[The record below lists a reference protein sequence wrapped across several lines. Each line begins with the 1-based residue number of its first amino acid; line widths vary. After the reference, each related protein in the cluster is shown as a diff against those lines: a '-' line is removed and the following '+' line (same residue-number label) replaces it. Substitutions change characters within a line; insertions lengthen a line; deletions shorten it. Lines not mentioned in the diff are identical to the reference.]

1 MYVLNDIQN
10 FPSSLLFLQVPFFI
24 DELTVTDIM
33 LGSEMPVIRRMSR
46 PYLDDR
52 GLWMDMDV
60 TYNGGFQMS
69 LETKVNLMKLK
80 KEKLRTRTHSHKQIS
95 RR

>member
-1 MYVLNDIQN
+1 MLNTTC
-10 FPSSLLFLQVPFFI
+10 LLLQVPFFI

-33 LGSEMPVIRRMSR
+33 LGSEMPVIRRISR
-46 PYLDDR
+46 PYMDDR

-60 TYNGGFQMS
+60 AYNGGFQMS

-80 KEKLRTRTHSHKQIS
+80 KEKLTMRSQS
-95 RR
+95 RRLNDRR